1 MRSPHRQQTTR
12 NSVSHE
18 KFLYMREAPSLSWR
32 LDPDESLSDWTL
44 RVSSLNSAP
53 LSTQIRNPSCSSPP
67 LYNVNAATKTYF
79 VHRTQLAVGPRRS
92 EYFARLF
99 RLHEE
104 KRSEETRD
112 DIESKSDRMSV
123 SNINI
128 VNATRIEVLP
138 SAASAFPVM
147 LDYLY
152 SAPGSTLDVDTQ
164 SAVALRHLAS
174 SFGIKSLFHETTEF
188 IKNDLNSD
196 TAPVYLVEAKIYK
209 NEKVTKAALHAIA
222 KEFKTVKM
230 TALSCLPPDHMVDIL
245 QSPYLSFQGKEG
257 KRVDSDAL
265 SIKIASYCRCRQE
278 DLTLSLLESLINL
291 TIIPSIA
298 EQESIYFLHLWI
310 SLGSNES
317 SVEKQSDV
325 VSRCL
330 AKAPSL
336 LQKILSHSKN
346 RQCDGDGGASADMN
360 VHDTVEG
367 EELGKAALRQRD
379 VNLKLY
385 EELPDTIKVRL
396 LEKVLGT
403 HQNHQTVRESVQV
416 KKSATNVR
424 KAKKKVIQL
433 EGEMRV
439 LKTAYEKKMQYLKN
453 RLEKKDE
460 ELMKVTNDLNDAKR
474 VQTPGRSVTRLPISR
489 FAQY

>member
-1 MRSPHRQQTTR
+1 MRSPHRHQATHS
-12 NSVSHE
+12 SVNHE
-18 KFLYMREAPSLSWR
+18 KFLYMREAPTLSWR

-44 RVSSLNSAP
+44 RVSSLNTAP
-53 LSTQIRNPSCSSPP
+53 RSTQIRNPSSSSPS
-67 LYNVNAATKTYF
+67 LYNVNAVTKTYF

-104 KRSEETRD
+104 KRSEEARD
-112 DIESKSDRMSV
+112 DAESKSERMSV
-123 SNINI
+123 SNSNI

-138 SAASAFPVM
+138 SAALAFPVM

-152 SAPGSTLDVDTQ
+152 SAPGSTLDVDTK

-174 SFGIKSLFHETTEF
+174 SFGIKSLFHETTDF

-196 TAPVYLVEAKIYK
+196 TAPVYLVQAKMYK

-245 QSPYLSFQGKEG
+245 QSSYLSFEGKEG

-278 DLTLSLLESLINL
+278 DLTLSLLESLTKS
-291 TIIPSIA
+291 TIIPNIA
-298 EQESIYFLHLWI
+298 EQESIYFLNLWI
-310 SLGSNES
+310 SLGGDES
-317 SVEKQSDV
+317 GAKKKSDV

-330 AKAPSL
+330 IKAPFL
-336 LQKILSHSKN
+336 LQKILGSSKS
-346 RQCDGDGGASADMN
+346 RQCDEDGKTSIEMN
-360 VHDTVEG
+360 IHDSKEE

-385 EELPDTIKVRL
+385 EELPNTIKVRL
-396 LEKVLGT
+396 LEKILGT
-403 HQNHQTVRESVQV
+403 RQNHQTVRKSVPV
-416 KKSATNVR
+416 KKPTTNVR
-424 KAKKKVIQL
+424 KAKKKVRQL

-439 LKTAYEKKMQYLKN
+439 LKTAYEKKMQYLNN

-460 ELMKVTNDLNDAKR
+460 ELMKVASYLNDAKR
-474 VQTPGRSVTRLPISR
+474 KHTPDRLATRLPISR